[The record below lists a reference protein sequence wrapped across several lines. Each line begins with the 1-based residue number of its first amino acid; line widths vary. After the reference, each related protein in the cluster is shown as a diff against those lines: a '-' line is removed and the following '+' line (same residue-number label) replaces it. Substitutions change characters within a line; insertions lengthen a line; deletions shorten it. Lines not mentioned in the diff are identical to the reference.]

1 MGGRNLRI
9 GDSDRETAINLLA
22 EHMSAG
28 RLDIA
33 EYDERCAKAAASR
46 VHADLAALFTDLPSP
61 APAAPAPA
69 TSPAPAQRS
78 GGLPMAA
85 LGVLLVAALAAAV
98 FKPVLLVLLVALPI
112 GMLLLRRR

>member
-1 MGGRNLRI
+1 MGGRNVRI
-9 GDSDRETAINLLA
+9 GDADREAAINLLA

-46 VHADLAALFTDLPSP
+46 VHADLAALFTDLPAP

-69 TSPAPAQRS
+69 APAHRF

-85 LGVLLVAALAAAV
+85 LGALAVVLLAAAV
-98 FKPVLLVLLVALPI
+98 FRPVLLVVLAVLLA
-112 GMLLLRRR
+112 GMVLLRRR